1 MKKLIKKSTYFC
13 VLFAFISI
21 IFSISV
27 ISEDIEDSYEIK
39 LFSEVDEG
47 PNFQDFAGEDIVA
60 EIIDFVVERDPVL
73 KAQKEVIEVIEEQ
86 EFEDGKNEDDEA
98 LPEYIRSTLREEKL
112 EAAIKKQGVQEKF
125 SEIKR
130 ELVTELFSKITEI
143 FAQKNK
149 IENQNKLHNLLL
161 SREESTKRQV
171 EAGIMEPQALQDLS
185 EDIIETQTAIA
196 DAELKMRML
205 KMEIAFNYG
214 EKDWRKLIELLE
226 ELEKS
231 MYE

>member
-1 MKKLIKKSTYFC
+1 MKKMIKKSAYFC
-13 VLFAFISI
+13 LLFVFICI
-21 IFSISV
+21 IFSMSV

-73 KAQKEVIEVIEEQ
+73 KAQKEVIKVIEEQ
-86 EFEDGKNEDDEA
+86 EFEDGKDDDEA
-98 LPEYIRSTLREEKL
+98 LPKYIRSTLREEKL
-112 EAAIKKQGVQEKF
+112 EAAIKKQGVQEKY

-130 ELVTELFSKITEI
+130 ELVTELFTKITEI